1 MEKEEEVRKG
11 EEDYGSAWPG
21 HHTPLLMDRWVGST
35 ARSHP
40 LLPSV
45 VRTLPLHL
53 PLVAHQSA
61 GSHKWATATRFLPS
75 PVPLPSTST
84 SSSSSGRLRS
94 PCLAVAKLGKSPCG
108 WSESQPKQSQVFFLF
123 LVCKYGYYSLQMIDI
138 LCNKYLIFFAND

>member
-1 MEKEEEVRKG
+1 MRRGTKRDRMEKEEEVRKV

-35 ARSHP
+35 TRSHP

-75 PVPLPSTST
+75 PSLFHYHQHQHHHPQVAYVPPAW
-84 SSSSSGRLRS
+84 RS
-94 PCLAVAKLGKSPCG
+94 PSLGNRLVAGVRASP
-108 WSESQPKQSQVFFLF
+108 SRARSSFLYF
-123 LVCKYGYYSLQMIDI
+123 VC
-138 LCNKYLIFFAND
+138 KYLIFFAND